1 MTVVSDIAWIDQ
13 DSNAGQ
19 VSAAKLHVLQLEPIK
34 AKMGEKWD
42 RLSTLVHKL
51 FEKALRQVQGPFDQF
66 LLVDEMSYI
75 VTFHHLSVEE
85 AGLACASVA
94 KKVCELLFG
103 AEVDDI
109 AVRSVVGS
117 VSPSMLK
124 GMTAEAAKITEILER
139 QGREIIVTPKCL
151 VAGPSKELDKVQT
164 NGPARSGD
172 WISKAQDRLAMA
184 GSGLGLFPIWDLK
197 NRKSSSLY
205 LSAFSGPDK
214 ARASVR
220 RVMAAAS
227 ETQVVEME
235 ITLLNAAAEYAHR
248 VHAAHKV
255 CALGVGVSYQT
266 LSGFQSRIR
275 YIGALKAIHTI
286 PTCPLLLRVEQVPEG
301 TPLNRLAEMVA
312 MLGVANVRVAI
323 EFRSLRF
330 LPELDVRLGAGGL
343 GGSLR
348 GCDAGAAVAVVQ
360 KLARRAV
367 EQKAFAFL
375 QDIDTPQLL
384 DIATQN
390 EVRFGSGNMFGVQ
403 HCYSGNEPVPDFPLH
418 H

>member
-1 MTVVSDIAWIDQ
+1 MTVVSDAARIGQ
-13 DSNAGQ
+13 DSGAAQ

-34 AKMGEKWD
+34 AKMGEKWN
-42 RLSTLVHKL
+42 RLSDLVHKL
-51 FEKALRQVQGPFDQF
+51 FEKTLRQAQGPFDQF

-109 AVRSVVGS
+109 SVRSVVGS

-124 GMTAEAAKITEILER
+124 GTTAETAKIAEILER

-151 VAGPSKELDKVQT
+151 VAGPSKEVGKPQT
-164 NGPARSGD
+164 GGPARSGD
-172 WISKAQDRLAMA
+172 WIGKAQDQLAMA

-205 LSAFSGPDK
+205 LSAVSGRDK
-214 ARASVR
+214 ERTSIRRA
-220 RVMAAAS
+220 MAEAGEA
-227 ETQVVEME
+227 QMVEME
-235 ITLLNAAAEYAHR
+235 IALLNATAEYAHR

-255 CALGVGVSYQT
+255 CALSVGVSYQT

-275 YIGALKAIHTI
+275 YIGALKAIQTI

-312 MLGVANVRVAI
+312 MLGVVNARVAI

-330 LPELDVRLGAGGL
+330 LPELDVRLGAKGL

-348 GCDAGAAVAVVQ
+348 ECDTGAAAAVVQ
-360 KLARRAV
+360 KLARRAA
-367 EQKAFAFL
+367 EQRAFVFL

-390 EVRFGSGNMFGVQ
+390 DVRFGAGSMFGVK
-403 HCYSGNEPVPDFPLH
+403 HCYGADEPVPDFPLH
-418 H
+418 N